1 MFSEATFLSPLQV
14 PGAELCPPPLHPL
27 LGVNLQLAVLHPW
40 QAREAVRGPEAR
52 LCLDLQELTLTAI
65 ILKVRAAACVYL
77 VLSDLPP
84 PSLSSQETQLRK
96 GEKTGRWRRGGEAKS
111 SKVTAWIY

>member
-1 MFSEATFLSPLQV
+1 MFSEATFLSSLQV
-14 PGAELCPPPLHPL
+14 PGAKLCPPPLHPL

-40 QAREAVRGPEAR
+40 QAREAVRVPEAR

-84 PSLSSQETQLRK
+84 SRSQHLRRLSGGK
-96 GEKTGRWRRGGEAKS
+96 GRRWGGGAGG
-111 SKVTAWIY
+111 

>member
-1 MFSEATFLSPLQV
+1 M
-14 PGAELCPPPLHPL
+14 

-40 QAREAVRGPEAR
+40 QAWEAVRGPEAR

-84 PSLSSQETQLRK
+84 PSLSSQETQPRT
-96 GEKTGRWRRGGEAKS
+96 GEKSGRWRGRGGGEAKC
-111 SKVTAWIY
+111 SKVIAWIY

>member
-1 MFSEATFLSPLQV
+1 MTPL
-14 PGAELCPPPLHPL
+14 PPEGLLCPAGQPSGRQASLHPL

-84 PSLSSQETQLRK
+84 SRSQHLRRLSGGK
-96 GEKTGRWRRGGEAKS
+96 GRRRGGGAGG
-111 SKVTAWIY
+111 